1 MYRQILVPVQVP
13 AEVEPLVRFAAQLL
27 EPNGEIRVL
36 HVIPTTTL
44 PELTRAWR
52 ASVNLVVPAHEIG
65 AVLDVKVDPEVRAA
79 TDVPGEI
86 LESAETH
93 GVDAIVFTLRGNR
106 RSRNPF
112 VGHTAT
118 ALLQH
123 AGADVLVVNRLA
135 LATGAVPRVLVPT
148 FGRRPASRPLALA
161 EELSVKA
168 GGVPVVTLALGP
180 EGSDGEPEV
189 PAHSSRGVPTVRRA
203 SEFPRSILGRR
214 RRLPELILSAA
225 ARERYG
231 LLLVGE
237 EQVAGGSLLTRRFL
251 EELFRRAPCPVLA
264 VRA

>member
-1 MYRQILVPVQVP
+1 MYRQILIPAQVP
-13 AEVEPLVRFAAQLL
+13 AEVEPLVRFASQLL
-27 EPNGEIRVL
+27 EPDGEIRLL

-65 AVLDVKVDPEVRAA
+65 AVLDVKVDPEVRAS

-86 LESAETH
+86 LESTETH
-93 GVDAIVFTLRGNR
+93 GVDAIVLTLRGDR

-123 AGADVLVVNRLA
+123 ARADVLVVNRLA
-135 LATGAVPRVLVPT
+135 LAAPAVPRVLVPT
-148 FGRRPASRPLALA
+148 FSERPASRSLALA
-161 EELSVKA
+161 EEISVKA
-168 GGVPVVTLALGP
+168 GGVPVVTLTLGEAGDGVLPGLP
-180 EGSDGEPEV
+180 ERT
-189 PAHSSRGVPTVRRA
+189 SRGVPIVHHA
-203 SEFPRSILGRR
+203 APFAGSILGRR

-225 ARERYG
+225 ARQRYG

-237 EQVAGGSLLTRRFL
+237 EPVAGGSLLTRRFL

-264 VRA
+264 VRS

>member
-27 EPNGEIRVL
+27 EPDGEIRVL

-44 PELTRAWR
+44 PEVAREWR
-52 ASVNLVVPAHEIG
+52 ASVNLVVPAHEVG

-86 LESAETH
+86 LESAEAH
-93 GVDAIVFTLRGNR
+93 DVDAIVFTLRGAH

-135 LATGAVPRVLVPT
+135 LATESTPRVLVPT
-148 FGRRPASRPLALA
+148 FGARPASRPLALA
-161 EELSVKA
+161 EEISVKA
-168 GGVPVVTLALGP
+168 GGVPVVTLALGGTGGSTSTAP
-180 EGSDGEPEV
+180 ERT
-189 PAHSSRGVPTVRRA
+189 SRGVPTVRHVLTYPGA
-203 SEFPRSILGRR
+203 LVGRR
-214 RRLPELILSAA
+214 RRLPDVILSAA

-251 EELFRRAPCPVLA
+251 DELFRRAPCPVVA